1 MMCLSFCVETF
12 HNTFM
17 ERRLF
22 PNYLNWKKTIY
33 KQLRLRCFKTIG
45 SCLRSWRLF
54 FFNISARFLQTT
66 TLKILSS
73 SILYYFYLTFWSME
87 NREWNHLVALWK
99 ILTAGLLVR
108 ARRTDQKRTKC
119 RQPSDIIGCTARRI
133 CPLNVNIWKSYIW
146 TADKDVNESDP
157 RSDKH
162 YLNPWPL
169 RYRCIAQPTEL
180 TSQLGAIH
188 HFTGL
193 FGTNIMTS
201 SRLPC

>member
-12 HNTFM
+12 HNTLM

-22 PNYLNWKKTIY
+22 PNFLNCKKTIY

-73 SILYYFYLTFWSME
+73 SILYYFYVTFWSME

-99 ILTAGLLVR
+99 ILTARLLVR
-108 ARRTDQKRTKC
+108 ARRTDQKRSKC

-133 CPLNVNIWKSYIW
+133 CPLKW
-146 TADKDVNESDP
+146 
-157 RSDKH
+157 
-162 YLNPWPL
+162 
-169 RYRCIAQPTEL
+169 
-180 TSQLGAIH
+180 
-188 HFTGL
+188 
-193 FGTNIMTS
+193 
-201 SRLPC
+201 